1 VICVYTPI
9 IRVTSVTSVTCVT
22 CVTCVTPGGRA
33 PSLLQAWLVKPSV
46 LEPYATLRGWFD
58 TVKAEPRTQ
67 TVLRG
72 ESSMGKLEQ
81 YYQAVES
88 KDVCRDGDERGRW
101 G

>member
-1 VICVYTPI
+1 MLY
-9 IRVTSVTSVTCVT
+9 
-22 CVTCVTPGGRA
+22 
-33 PSLLQAWLVKPSV
+33 QAWLVDASA

-58 TVKAEPRTQ
+58 AVKADPRTQ

-72 ESSMGKLEQ
+72 ESSMGELEQ
-81 YYQAVES
+81 YYLAADS